1 MKPAIK
7 MKTALL
13 ISLLTLTA
21 ASADVSAVNPPVI
34 INSTNFP
41 DDIFREYIS
50 ENFDTDKDGKLSE
63 AELRPDS
70 DGRLVIDVRR
80 TKVSD
85 LTGLKYFKNLTD
97 LDCSGTYISELDV
110 SRNTKLKNLKCGQ
123 SGIRGLDVTQNT
135 ELESLDCSNGYWR
148 LVVEEGEKSARLST
162 VDLSQNKKLKKLDL
176 ANAALTEID
185 VSHNPE
191 LVYLNVN
198 LSYLER
204 LDVTNNKKLEELYC
218 TWSFVDPDGGLR
230 KVEQPDISQN
240 KMLRRFSCGQN
251 GLTEIDVSNNPEL
264 TYLNCRDNRLSRIDV
279 SNNPKLQ
286 GLYCGEN
293 ELLTLDLSQN
303 KALTELNCE
312 DNKIMKLDLSG
323 YDKLKKVECGGN
335 KLRYL
340 DVSGCEAL
348 EELICYKN
356 LLESLDTSEC
366 PKLLELNAEGNR
378 LKQVKLFHPA
388 RNSKEK
394 HDFRLSGNDLTSID
408 LSGYG
413 KFDVY
418 ISSQY
423 RNIKVKNGIYDL
435 SELEKC
441 GLDPDRI
448 TYINGAEYD
457 PKADALVNFT
467 SNEIYYYYKCGNGE
481 TEQFNLRADFISD
494 DADKKPFLCAD
505 KRYITSSLVWE
516 KLSGAEKY
524 VIERFDERSDK
535 WEVIAETTSNS
546 CTDNK
551 IEEYV
556 YYKYRICAFVNGK
569 KGKYS
574 NVVETGYFDY
584 PD

>member
-1 MKPAIK
+1 MKPA

-21 ASADVSAVNPPVI
+21 ASVNVSAAGKQVE
-34 INSTNFP
+34 INSENFP
-41 DDIFREYIS
+41 DEFFREYVS
-50 ENFDTDKDGKLSE
+50 DNFDKNNDGKLSKK
-63 AELRPDS
+63 ELAPDS
-70 DGRLVIDVRR
+70 DGRLAI
-80 TKVSD
+80 KVGMITSD
-85 LTGLKYFKNLTD
+85 LTGIEFFEELTHLSCD
-97 LDCSGTYISELDV
+97 QTKITKLDV
-110 SRNTKLKNLKCGQ
+110 SKNTKLK
-123 SGIRGLDVTQNT
+123 V
-135 ELESLDCSNGYWR
+135 
-148 LVVEEGEKSARLST
+148 
-162 VDLSQNKKLKKLDL
+162 
-176 ANAALTEID
+176 
-185 VSHNPE
+185 
-191 LVYLNVN
+191 
-198 LSYLER
+198 
-204 LDVTNNKKLEELYC
+204 
-218 TWSFVDPDGGLR
+218 
-230 KVEQPDISQN
+230 
-240 KMLRRFSCGQN
+240 
-251 GLTEIDVSNNPEL
+251 
-264 TYLNCRDNRLSRIDV
+264 LNCSESSLMF
-279 SNNPKLQ
+279 
-286 GLYCGEN
+286 
-293 ELLTLDLSQN
+293 LDLSNN
-303 KALTELNCE
+303 KALEYLNCE

-323 YDKLKKVECGGN
+323 HDKLEVINCRNN

-340 DVSGCEAL
+340 DISGCEAL
-348 EELICYKN
+348 EELICDKN

-394 HDFRLSGNDLTSID
+394 HDFRLFGNDLTSID